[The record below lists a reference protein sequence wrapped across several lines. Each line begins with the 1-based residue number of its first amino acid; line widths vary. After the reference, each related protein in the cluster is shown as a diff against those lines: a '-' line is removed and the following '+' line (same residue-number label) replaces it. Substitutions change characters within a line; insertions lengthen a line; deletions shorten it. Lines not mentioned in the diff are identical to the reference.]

1 VIVLDSACKDC
12 PKGCTKNEGRGI
24 SVEFR
29 LHENDVALKSA
40 DKILNPG
47 PGGLGGHS
55 GETSRTK
62 RVKSWNSVGTKIH
75 VSRVRPNA

>member
-24 SVEFR
+24 SAGVELR
-29 LHENDVALKSA
+29 LHETDVALKSA
-40 DKILNPG
+40 DMILDSG

-55 GETSRTK
+55 VETSRIK
-62 RVKSWNSVGTKIH
+62 RVKS
-75 VSRVRPNA
+75 